1 MLFNFSQV
9 SFSTEIKLSGLV
21 LHILASV
28 FFRLITSSAL
38 THQVSLPNSVMLRT
52 HAEDNLSFAPKGKSP
67 LAKKDTKSLNLLHP
81 LLIFVATLSITP
93 PVAHTVSPR

>member
-1 MLFNFSQV
+1 
-9 SFSTEIKLSGLV
+9 
-21 LHILASV
+21 
-28 FFRLITSSAL
+28 
-38 THQVSLPNSVMLRT
+38 MLRT

-81 LLIFVATLSITP
+81 LLIFVTTLSIKP